1 MLPSDVGVF
10 PGLPCRIQSTRIR
23 VAPEWHVMT
32 ANRDD
37 TPFYRW
43 RNALLEALDSP
54 DAIMAWQDHR
64 YQFAHGLGEL
74 LAGAAEP
81 DIAPVTGHAVYGIY
95 VAGGGLL
102 YVGQTANAR
111 RRLRDLPVGESHHL
125 AMTVPPEVWER
136 VIVIAWPSLLGA
148 ASADEAQVAEQ
159 LGRATCGLAL
169 EYLLQT
175 AYRPVMLARRR
186 STSGNWTPRHIETS
200 RSKGAISSARFPE
213 LFDAVQ
219 AQWRAL
225 MDAQPA
231 AARAVA
237 YTDVGRA
244 VIPALLHR
252 ATS

>member
-1 MLPSDVGVF
+1 
-10 PGLPCRIQSTRIR
+10 
-23 VAPEWHVMT
+23 MT
-32 ANRDD
+32 GSHDD
-37 TPFYRW
+37 TAFQRW

-64 YQFAHGLGEL
+64 YQFAHELGEL
-74 LAGAAEP
+74 LAGAADP
-81 DIAPVTGHAVYGIY
+81 DIAPITGHAVYGIY

-136 VIVIAWPSLLGA
+136 VIVIAWPSLLA
-148 ASADEAQVAEQ
+148 ALSAEEAQAAEQ
-159 LGRATCGLAL
+159 LGHATCGLAL

-175 AYRPVMLARRR
+175 TYRPVMLARRR
-186 STSGNWTPRHIETS
+186 STGGSWTPRHIETS

-213 LFDAVQ
+213 LFNAVQ
-219 AQWRAL
+219 ARWRSL
-225 MDAQPA
+225 MNAQPA
-231 AARAVA
+231 TARAAVYSDA
-237 YTDVGRA
+237 GRA